1 MYSYYFLIID
11 LTNTMLVPSF
21 NILEPS
27 GKLERLS
34 VGGDIITTTILRMIY
49 VSNKGNL
56 FTSSN

>member
-49 VSNKGNL
+49 VSNKGNPKITL
-56 FTSSN
+56 